1 MFYFES
7 IHIFFYIG
15 QMSIHIL
22 GTKMIVLVFTVSLNF
37 TKLKLN
43 SCHQALSVRELTAR
57 LE

>member
-1 MFYFES
+1 
-7 IHIFFYIG
+7 
-15 QMSIHIL
+15 MSIHIL

-43 SCHQALSVRELTAR
+43 SYHQALSVRELTAR